1 MTDSP
6 ILAIAARA
14 AQLRRQGV
22 DVISLAAGE
31 PDTPAAA
38 PIVAA
43 AAAALERPDYHHYGP
58 RQGLPELRATIALQL
73 TGILDLP
80 YTADDIVTLGAKH
93 ALFLAL
99 HAICRTGDRVLVA
112 SPGWPGHHG
121 AIAAVGGTSVHV
133 PAAAED
139 NFLLDPRAL
148 ERAWQPGTRALILAS
163 PANPTGSVYDAD
175 RLVAIAEWA
184 EKREVW
190 IISDDIYRSFA
201 YDREHVPL
209 LAVAPGA
216 RARTIVV
223 DGVSK
228 AHAMTGWRVGWLA
241 APQNVVG
248 AATTHIGQTVTN
260 VPQFTQAAAHIAIA
274 DPRPVAAT
282 AASYRNR
289 RNRLHKALNQL
300 SGIQC
305 PLPDGGMFV
314 FPSVSDLLT
323 DNSRRITSSAELAT
337 WLLDEARVATV
348 PGEFFDAPGR
358 LRMCFAVDDHTLDT
372 AIERLSRALST
383 LAQRPSANLPRH
395 RLRPAA
401 RLWRTATGPADAR
414 R

>member
-1 MTDSP
+1 M
-6 ILAIAARA
+6 
-14 AQLRRQGV
+14 
-22 DVISLAAGE
+22 
-31 PDTPAAA
+31 
-38 PIVAA
+38 
-43 AAAALERPDYHHYGP
+43 
-58 RQGLPELRATIALQL
+58 
-73 TGILDLP
+73 
-80 YTADDIVTLGAKH
+80 
-93 ALFLAL
+93 

-248 AATTHIGQTVTN
+248 AADHPHSAKPSPTSHNSPKPPRTSPSPTRDLW
-260 VPQFTQAAAHIAIA
+260 PQR
-274 DPRPVAAT
+274 RPSIAT
-282 AASYRNR
+282 AVTDFTR
-289 RNRLHKALNQL
+289 R
-300 SGIQC
+300 
-305 PLPDGGMFV
+305 
-314 FPSVSDLLT
+314 
-323 DNSRRITSSAELAT
+323 
-337 WLLDEARVATV
+337 
-348 PGEFFDAPGR
+348 
-358 LRMCFAVDDHTLDT
+358 
-372 AIERLSRALST
+372 
-383 LAQRPSANLPRH
+383 
-395 RLRPAA
+395 
-401 RLWRTATGPADAR
+401 
-414 R
+414 